1 MTDKGRSFSKVFG
14 RPELK
19 ERCRN
24 PWTAPHPHWS
34 LFGGWYLLKTPVP
47 PPPVAILPQS
57 YFQYS
62 FFHAVFLFSL
72 PDSIS
77 PSFQFQVCFL
87 ILTRSKRVN
96 KSSDGGSQ
104 AVSPTLGVLRPPTM
118 ENNYFTIFPLLSPPP
133 PHPTYCCM
141 FICFW
146 LEWIKIS
153 FVWKISQHSLTFLEI
168 QWRKIEDN
176 ENLTTVSISRVCG
189 AFPLSC
195 ANSVQ
200 WDIEISAAGKHFSL
214 CQKAVVLNGLRDHKI
229 TFLHSAL
236 GVIVMG
242 KYITS
247 SHHLRPLQPEK
258 KRFQPSH

>member
-141 FICFW
+141 FVF
-146 LEWIKIS
+146 
-153 FVWKISQHSLTFLEI
+153 
-168 QWRKIEDN
+168 D
-176 ENLTTVSISRVCG
+176 
-189 AFPLSC
+189 
-195 ANSVQ
+195 
-200 WDIEISAAGKHFSL
+200 
-214 CQKAVVLNGLRDHKI
+214 
-229 TFLHSAL
+229 
-236 GVIVMG
+236 
-242 KYITS
+242 
-247 SHHLRPLQPEK
+247 
-258 KRFQPSH
+258 